1 MVKVPSM
8 TGYATAGMP
17 FGFDP
22 MAEAYAEAI
31 KAGVNPLD
39 PMNKKPKPPK
49 QEVLPKG
56 IVASDTPGVYY
67 TTDNKPVLKQGDGFV
82 VIDNFTGFLGT
93 PTTFVKYEEP
103 PPDEKELIAS
113 ADTALETATGTNQ
126 PVFADIKTPD
136 NQVAKDNQIARF
148 RDKDREGSGSGKTLR
163 GFAGQRRS
171 LLRPVSRSR
180 SYF

>member
-8 TGYATAGMP
+8 TGYASAGMP

-22 MAEAYAEAI
+22 MAEAYDQAI
-31 KAGVNPLD
+31 KAGVNPLN
-39 PMNKKPKPPK
+39 PTNKKPKTVQPK
-49 QEVLPKG
+49 QEQLPKG
-56 IVASDTPGVYY
+56 IVATENEGVYL
-67 TTDNKPVLKQGDGFV
+67 TTDGKSALKQGDGFI
-82 VIDNFTGFLGT
+82 VIDNFGGFLGA
-93 PTTFVKYEEP
+93 PTTFVAYEEP
-103 PPDEKELIAS
+103 APDEKELTES

-126 PVFADIKTPD
+126 PVFSDIKTPD
-136 NQVAKDNQIARF
+136 NQVARF
-148 RDKDREGSGSGKTLR
+148 RDKNRQDGNSGKTLR

>member
-8 TGYATAGMP
+8 TGFASAGMP
-17 FGFDP
+17 FGYDP
-22 MAEAYAEAI
+22 MAEAYEQAI

-39 PMNKKPKPPK
+39 PNNKKPKPK
-49 QEVLPKG
+49 QPEVLPKG
-56 IVASDTPGVYY
+56 IVATENPGVYN
-67 TTDNKPVLKQGDGFV
+67 TTDGKPALKQGDGFV
-82 VIDNFTGFLGT
+82 VIDSFGGFLGA
-93 PTTFVKYEEP
+93 PTTFVAYEEP
-103 PPDEKELIAS
+103 PPDEKELTQS
-113 ADTALETATGTNQ
+113 ADTALETSIGTSQ

-136 NQVAKDNQIARF
+136 NQVARF
-148 RDKDREGSGSGKTLR
+148 RDKDREGGGSGKTLR

>member
-1 MVKVPSM
+1 MVKVPSS

-17 FGFDP
+17 FGYDP

-39 PMNKKPKPPK
+39 PMNKNPKPPK
-49 QEVLPKG
+49 QEKLPKG
-56 IVASDTPGVYY
+56 IIATENTGVYQ
-67 TTDNKPVLKQGDGFV
+67 TTDGKPALKQGDGFV
-82 VIDNFTGFLGT
+82 VITGFGGFLGA
-93 PTTFVKYEEP
+93 PDTFVPYEEP
-103 PPDEKELIAS
+103 PPNEAELTAS
-113 ADTALETATGTNQ
+113 ADTALETATGTSQ

-136 NQVAKDNQIARF
+136 NQVARF

-163 GFAGQRRS
+163 AFAGQRRS
-171 LLRPVSRSR
+171 LLRPVSRPR

>member
-1 MVKVPSM
+1 M

-56 IVASDTPGVYY
+56 LVATENPGVYN
-67 TTDNKPVLKQGDGFV
+67 TTDGKPVLKQGDKFV
-82 VIDNFTGFLGT
+82 VIDNFGGFLGA
-93 PTTFVKYEEP
+93 PTTMVAYEEP
-103 PPDEKELIAS
+103 PPDEAELTAS
-113 ADTALETATGTNQ
+113 ADTALATATGTNQ

-136 NQVAKDNQIARF
+136 NQVARF

>member
-56 IVASDTPGVYY
+56 LVATENPGVYN
-67 TTDNKPVLKQGDGFV
+67 TTDGKPVLKQGDKFV
-82 VIDNFTGFLGT
+82 VIDNFGGFLGA
-93 PTTFVKYEEP
+93 PTTMVAYEEP
-103 PPDEKELIAS
+103 PPDEAELTAS
-113 ADTALETATGTNQ
+113 ADTALATATGTDNLCLLTSKHLI
-126 PVFADIKTPD
+126 IKWQD
-136 NQVAKDNQIARF
+136 LEIKKERVVGQAKLLEDLLG
-148 RDKDREGSGSGKTLR
+148 KDAHCYALYHVQGHTFNEK
-163 GFAGQRRS
+163 
-171 LLRPVSRSR
+171 
-180 SYF
+180 

>member
-1 MVKVPSM
+1 M

-22 MAEAYAEAI
+22 MAEAYLEAI
-31 KAGVNPLD
+31 NAGVNPLD
-39 PMNKKPKPPK
+39 PMNKKPKPAK
-49 QEVLPKG
+49 KEVLPKG
-56 IVASDTPGVYY
+56 IVATENPGVYN
-67 TTDNKPVLKQGDGFV
+67 TTDGKPVLKQGDGFV
-82 VIDNFTGFLGT
+82 VIEGFGGFLGA
-93 PTTFVKYEEP
+93 PTTFVAYEEP
-103 PPDEKELIAS
+103 PPNEKELTAS
-113 ADTALETATGTNQ
+113 ADTALATATGTSQ

-136 NQVAKDNQIARF
+136 NQVARF
-148 RDKDREGSGSGKTLR
+148 RDKDRQGSGSGKTLR